1 MQAACRPSGQ
11 KRDQGPQQFRSTGG
25 IGAQLCVG
33 VRVCA
38 HGDLLC
44 IRAEAPRQWDAMS
57 SGDSPT
63 RDLMGSHPGDPARPL
78 PAHPRYKQLGLL
90 EEGGMGEIHLVY
102 DRQLQREVVLKVVRA
117 NLDQAGHGRFLRE
130 ARLAGSL
137 QHPGIVPVYDLG
149 VLSDGRPYFTMRR
162 VLGRTLGQVA
172 REVHR
177 LSGPSGWQIAGGW
190 SLYRLMDALRRV
202 AEAVGF
208 AHDQGV
214 IHRDLKPANV
224 MIGVHGQVE
233 VVDWG
238 LAQLLDSVVDEDG
251 TMLGTPAYMAPEQ
264 ARGEISALGPTSDV
278 FALGGMLRFLLT
290 GDSPRHG
297 SLDTQL
303 MDAQEEPL
311 GPLSAKLGAPIPEE
325 LSDLAE
331 RACSLEQWDR
341 PEDGACFA
349 RDLQAWLERVREQR
363 TADDRVRQGLA
374 LLPERNALLARA
386 VTLRERAR
394 YGLDQAGESAEIS
407 QKRPLWALEDRAAS
421 LEREAARLA
430 AKAQNLAQRGLSHV
444 PEHAG
449 AHSLLATLYRERHD
463 QALATH
469 PLEAERYAI
478 LVAEHARTPADKSWV
493 RGVASFSVDSLPS
506 VAVRVRE
513 VVERGRALGVG
524 SVRGEGHTPFHT
536 ELAAGRYQ
544 LELAG
549 LVIPFELARGQA
561 LNLTPPDRGPLLL
574 APLARWT
581 QESELAVVPAGYFL
595 TGPGAHGDPGASLP
609 AHKVWVESFAIAR
622 NPVRLDEWIHFL
634 NDLVRQGQE
643 ELALRCTPRKT
654 GAPPGEGLLLG
665 RSPNGFT
672 PMPDPEGDMWELDW
686 PVFHVDWH
694 SAMSYAAWRG
704 ARDGLPWRLPSEV
717 EWEKAAR
724 GDGRLYP
731 WGDFFDPVFCNM
743 RQSRGGPF
751 PASVDAFPLDRSP
764 YGVRGMGGNI
774 REWCLEAPG
783 ETARALSLNNTL
795 KPRVASADQ
804 ELRVLRGGNW
814 LSPAQMC
821 MSTFS
826 HHTHADAALQ
836 TNGVRLVLPIAEI

>member
-1 MQAACRPSGQ
+1 
-11 KRDQGPQQFRSTGG
+11 
-25 IGAQLCVG
+25 
-33 VRVCA
+33 
-38 HGDLLC
+38 
-44 IRAEAPRQWDAMS
+44 
-57 SGDSPT
+57 
-63 RDLMGSHPGDPARPL
+63 MGSHLGAPAKAL
-78 PAHPRYKQLGLL
+78 PSHPRYKQLAML

-102 DRQLQREVVLKVVRA
+102 DRELQREVVLKVVRA
-117 NLDQAGHGRFLRE
+117 CLDKAGHRRFLRE

-137 QHPGIVPVYDLG
+137 QHPGIVPIYDLG
-149 VLSDGRPYFTMRR
+149 LLSDGRPYFTMRR
-162 VLGRTLGQVA
+162 VLGRTLGEVA
-172 REVHR
+172 EQVHR
-177 LSGPSGWQIAGGW
+177 LSDAQGWQVAGGW

-238 LAQLLDSVVDEDG
+238 LAQLLAAVVDEDG
-251 TMLGTPAYMAPEQ
+251 TMLGTPGYMAPEQ
-264 ARGEISALGPTSDV
+264 ARGEISALGPSSDV

-290 GDSPRHG
+290 GQSPRQG
-297 SLDTQL
+297 DADTQL

-311 GPLSAKLGAPIPEE
+311 EELNASHLGAPIPEE
-325 LSDLAE
+325 LADLAE

-341 PEDGACFA
+341 PEDGASFA

-363 TADDRVRQGLA
+363 TADDRVKQGTQ
-374 LLPERNALLARA
+374 LLPERGALLAQA
-386 VTLRERAR
+386 AELRERAR
-394 YGLDQAGESAEIS
+394 YGLDQAGVSAEIA
-407 QKRPLWALEDRAAS
+407 QKRPLWALEDRAAD

-430 AKAQNLAQRGLSHV
+430 AKAENLAHRGLSHV

-449 AHSLLATLYRERHD
+449 AHSLLSTLYRERHD
-463 QALATH
+463 QALAAAD
-469 PLEAERYAI
+469 PLEAERYAV
-478 LVAEHARTPADKSWV
+478 LVAEHARTPADRSWV
-493 RGVASFSVDSLPS
+493 RGTASVSLNSLPS

-513 VVERGRALGVG
+513 VVAQGRAWGVG
-524 SVRGEGHTPFHT
+524 RVRGEGRTPFT
-536 ELAAGRYQ
+536 AELEAGRYQ
-544 LELAG
+544 IELAG
-549 LVIPFELARGQA
+549 LVIPLELTRGQH
-561 LNLTPPDRGPLLL
+561 LDLSPPDRGPLQLG
-574 APLARWT
+574 PLERWT
-581 QESELAVVPAGYFL
+581 QESGLAVVPAGYFN
-595 TGPGAHGDPGASLP
+595 TGPGPHGDPGASLP
-609 AHKVWVESFAIAR
+609 NHKVWVESFAIDR
-622 NPVRLDEWIHFL
+622 DPVRLDAWIRFL
-634 NDLVRQGQE
+634 DDLVQQGQQ
-643 ELALRCTPRKT
+643 ELALRCAPRKT

-665 RSPNGFT
+665 RTPEGGFA

-686 PVFHVDWH
+686 PVFHIDWH
-694 SAMSYAAWRG
+694 SAMAYAAWRQSQ
-704 ARDGLPWRLPSEV
+704 DGLPWRLPSEV

-795 KPRVASADQ
+795 KPKVASSDQ

-821 MSTFS
+821 RSTFS

-836 TNGVRLVLPIAEI
+836 TNGVRLLLPLTEL